1 MASSGNSSSMS
12 VVDEST
18 IVTDES
24 DSQTVHQSST
34 ASSTTSTAVPQ
45 RPTFGTGL
53 CYDPNQFPPYEKAP
67 DSFIKKLEK
76 FFSDKI
82 DAFKD
87 VYKAFL
93 RKQATYD
100 SARGHLANETFPSDL
115 CHKFV
120 SVAQFAQTI
129 PQDRRDEAHEA
140 DRAAFHL
147 FKIEVMKRRLPLYEF
162 DVNNALAIVNS
173 FKNQEKVQADFLTAT
188 SANYV
193 QFQPAIS
200 WHFVE
205 YLGRVEEVE
214 KSFKAHHLKIAENLA
229 IAKQASLAKH
239 AAKTAASAAGA
250 TDFDAGVAAAAAA
263 AVSGEKG
270 DPNPFAQF
278 DSVMLADLFRRVMIL
293 TSGVSGSP
301 STSSSSST
309 AAPAATFAQAAA
321 KPASNKPASN
331 KPAFNKSTFAGQ
343 AAATK
348 VNTAQNAS
356 NSGKGPKNSSGSGGR
371 PTNERQGRPK
381 DERRYE
387 NDRRHDDRSQYRQ
400 SGSTPSS
407 RSDTSRNKRQ
417 HSPSPDRDDSRSRS
431 RPRQSRSRRSRSRSP
446 RRDRDDDSG
455 RGRSQARNSSRR
467 DSRER
472 DSAPSKR

>member
-18 IVTDES
+18 IVTDET
-24 DSQTVHQSST
+24 DSQTVPQSST
-34 ASSTTSTAVPQ
+34 ASSTSSTAVPQ
-45 RPTFGTGL
+45 RQTFGTGL
-53 CYDPNQFPPYEKAP
+53 CYDPNQFPQYERAP

-87 VYKAFL
+87 AYKAFL

-129 PQDRRDEAHEA
+129 PQNRRDEAHEA
-140 DRAAFHL
+140 DREAFHL
-147 FKIEVMKRRLPLYEF
+147 FKIEVMKRRLPLYEL

-173 FKNQEKVQADFLTAT
+173 FKNQDKVQADFLTAT

-193 QFQPAIS
+193 QFHPAIS

-214 KSFKAHHLKIAENLA
+214 KSFKAHHLKVAESLA
-229 IAKQASLAKH
+229 TAKQASLAKH
-239 AAKTAASAAGA
+239 AAKTAAAAAGA
-250 TDFDAGVAAAAAA
+250 TDIDADAAATAAAA

-278 DSVMLADLFRRVMIL
+278 DPVMLADLFRRVMIL

-301 STSSSSST
+301 SSSS
-309 AAPAATFAQAAA
+309 APAATFAQVAA
-321 KPASNKPASN
+321 KPASIKPASN

-348 VNTAQNAS
+348 ANTATNAS

-387 NDRRHDDRSQYRQ
+387 DNRRYDDRSQYRQ

-417 HSPSPDRDDSRSRS
+417 HSPSPGRDDSRSRS
-431 RPRQSRSRRSRSRSP
+431 RPRQSRSRRSRSHSP
-446 RRDRDDDSG
+446 RRDRDVDSG

-472 DSAPSKR
+472 DSVPSKR